1 MPNSPSLQ
9 VILRFLSNAPAH
21 AQQAVMQSFAPN
33 RQDRAAGD
41 LVQGLGVEGFRGL
54 GLEAEMMT
62 NTIL

>member
-1 MPNSPSLQ
+1 MH
-9 VILRFLSNAPAH
+9 LRMHSKRLCNPLLLTA
-21 AQQAVMQSFAPN
+21 
-33 RQDRAAGD
+33 RTRAAGD